1 MFLKQIF
8 STVDEKGNIIFC
20 WNEGQKG
27 WILAGYFYGYIVL
40 QVIGGSMSEK
50 YGTKIVLGVTTLFSA
65 VLALLIP
72 AGSKE
77 NLWIVFTIRVLQGLA
92 AGVTYPS
99 LPPMITR

>member
-1 MFLKQIF
+1 
-8 STVDEKGNIIFC
+8 
-20 WNEGQKG
+20 
-27 WILAGYFYGYIVL
+27 
-40 QVIGGSMSEK
+40 MSEK

-72 AGSKE
+72 AGSKG
-77 NLWIVFTIRVLQGLA
+77 NLWIVFAIRVLQGLA